1 MPPKKSSKTVVST
14 VDTESIKDEK
24 KVKSTKKIDTD
35 SIQSVENND
44 AVPIKEKTKRTKRP
58 KEIIEVDDEE
68 KDNKDDDDNTV
79 VEVKKTKK
87 PTKKKSVIEDS
98 ANEKPLIDK
107 PIKGGKK
114 TNSKKDTKT
123 DESESIITKEKKTV
137 NEIILTDKPT
147 KGGKK
152 IILKTENII
161 EKKHNSVSKK
171 EDTLLD
177 LLMKNDQFNKEEKE
191 KLNSIFELNKTEIN
205 KNALPIDTL
214 KILWSKFITR
224 ANILQKEITT
234 CETERDLMCKCIEII
249 MSSEQ
254 HKTFSEDILDKPT
267 SSQKKI
273 ITKINKI
280 SNNLKNED
288 DDDDKTS
295 NTTDDD
301 SEDDSDSDDSDEDA
315 TSLEPIK

>member
-14 VDTESIKDEK
+14 VDTETIKDEK
-24 KVKSTKKIDTD
+24 KVKSTKKINTD

-44 AVPIKEKTKRTKRP
+44 AVPIKEKTKRTK
-58 KEIIEVDDEE
+58 KIVEVHKDDEID
-68 KDNKDDDDNTV
+68 KDEEAGKDEDNIV
-79 VEVKKTKK
+79 VEVIKTKK
-87 PTKKKSVIEDS
+87 PTKKKPIIEDLV
-98 ANEKPLIDK
+98 NEKPLIDK

-123 DESESIITKEKKTV
+123 DDSESIITKEKKTV

-161 EKKHNSVSKK
+161 EKNHNNVSKK
-171 EDTLLD
+171 ENTLLD
-177 LLMKNDQFNKEEKE
+177 LLIKNDQFNKEEKE

-214 KILWSKFITR
+214 KILWAKFITR
-224 ANILQKEITT
+224 VNILQKEITT

-288 DDDDKTS
+288 DDDKTS
-295 NTTDDD
+295 NTTTDDD
-301 SEDDSDSDDSDEDA
+301 SEDDSDDSDEDA